1 MSPSIDAFLDSDGEG
16 GNVGIE
22 CKANDCSEIQLEC
35 AKIEYKKKM
44 RIFVRIQYLLLPLA
58 KIRP

>member
-35 AKIEYKKKM
+35 AKIEYKQK
-44 RIFVRIQYLLLPLA
+44 
-58 KIRP
+58 